1 MHVLEFNNNFN
12 HMLNKFSK
20 EQKQILLLGDL
31 NTNLLNYNV
40 QHQPNMIFLTYEPLK
55 KPHFPHFFQHT
66 FQWDNIWESNCYYF

>member
-55 KPHFPHFFQHT
+55 KTPFPTFFPT
-66 FQWDNIWESNCYYF
+66 YFPVG